1 MYEIIFTDK
10 SKKQFLKLDHNIQE
24 RIGSVL
30 ERIKI
35 RPEHFVE
42 RLVGEPGY
50 KLRVGDYRLILDIDK
65 NQLIILIL
73 KIGHRKN
80 IYNNY

>member
-1 MYEIIFTDK
+1 MYEVIFTDK
-10 SKKQFLKLDHNIQE
+10 AKRQFLKLEKHIQE
-24 RIGSVL
+24 RIGAVI

-42 RLVGEPGY
+42 KIIGEPEY

-65 NQLIILIL
+65 NNLVILVL
-73 KIGHRKN
+73 KIGHRRS
-80 IYNNY
+80 IYG

>member
-10 SKKQFLKLDHNIQE
+10 AKKQFLRLEKGTQE

-42 RLVGEPGY
+42 KLVGETSF
-50 KLRVGDYRLILDIDK
+50 KLRVGDYRLILDIDNNK
-65 NQLIILIL
+65 LIILVL
-73 KIGHRKN
+73 MVGHRRN
-80 IYNNY
+80 VYNRL

>member
-10 SKKQFLKLDHNIQE
+10 AKKQFLKLEKNNQE

-42 RLVGEPGY
+42 RLVGEFGY
-50 KLRVGDYRLILDIDK
+50 KLRIGDYRLILDIDK
-65 NQLIILIL
+65 NKLIILVL
-73 KIGHRKN
+73 KVGHRKN
-80 IYNNY
+80 IYK